1 MIKIVKKTLQQSNHF
16 RGNRL
21 QQFLIDPSRQ
31 VVSSSAIPIYCKR
44 HPPPAFLKTPNLQNY
59 KNKVLPRKI
68 RVLVDMDGVL
78 ADFEKSLIQIYQKEA
93 PNLPVLPTYL
103 RKGLCIDQQYDEFF
117 KQDWPQAGEKLR
129 NIMMREYFFRDL
141 PPIAEA
147 VNKVHC
153 LLDNPNYDV
162 SICTAPL
169 THNAFCTSEKL
180 EWLEKFFGKRFKRKV
195 IMTNDKTLINAD
207 ILLDDKEHIV
217 GAIDEPSFTH
227 ILVRQKHN
235 QHVTGHDRKYILENW
250 NMLDE
255 MLEELIQD
263 KFLVESEKLA

>member
-1 MIKIVKKTLQQSNHF
+1 
-16 RGNRL
+16 
-21 QQFLIDPSRQ
+21 
-31 VVSSSAIPIYCKR
+31 
-44 HPPPAFLKTPNLQNY
+44 
-59 KNKVLPRKI
+59 
-68 RVLVDMDGVL
+68 MDGVL
-78 ADFEKSLIQIYQKEA
+78 ADFEQHLMQIYSCEE
-93 PNLPVLPTYL
+93 PEFPILPEYM
-103 RKGLCIDQQYDEFF
+103 RAGLCIDKQYEEAF
-117 KQDWPQAGEKLR
+117 PERPEASEKLR
-129 NIMMREYFFRDL
+129 EIMMRKHFFRDL
-141 PPIAEA
+141 PPIPQA
-147 VNKVHC
+147 VNKIHC

-162 SICTAPL
+162 SICTSPL
-169 THNAFCTSEKL
+169 THNAWCTSEKL
-180 EWLEKFFGKRFKRKV
+180 KWLEKYFGRRFKRKV